1 VIKYLGSKRLLL
13 PAITAVVG
21 AVRDARVVLDLFS
34 GTSRV
39 GHALKGA
46 GYQVIANDHNAYAAT
61 LARCYVEADR
71 ARAPEAEALLAEL
84 AQVPP
89 APGWFTRTYCEESRY
104 FHPAN
109 GGRIE
114 AIRNALAART
124 LDPELEAIALTSLM
138 EAADRVDSTTGV
150 QMAYLKQWA
159 RRAHNDLELRLPD
172 LLDQPAAGK
181 GRALQRDAF
190 EAAGVEADVAYLDPP
205 YNQHKYLGNY
215 HVWETLIRWDQPET
229 YGVARKRIDCRER
242 KSVFNSKPRIA
253 DAMRRLVAAV
263 RAPTLVVSFS
273 DEGYLD
279 RATMESILA
288 TRGEVRVFEHDYKR
302 YVGAKIGI
310 HDPRGRKVGRVSHV
324 TNKERIFVVSAE
336 PERVDWDALEV
347 G

>member
-1 VIKYLGSKRLLL
+1 
-13 PAITAVVG
+13 
-21 AVRDARVVLDLFS
+21 
-34 GTSRV
+34 
-39 GHALKGA
+39 
-46 GYQVIANDHNAYAAT
+46 
-61 LARCYVEADR
+61 
-71 ARAPEAEALLAEL
+71 
-84 AQVPP
+84 
-89 APGWFTRTYCEESRY
+89 
-104 FHPAN
+104 
-109 GGRIE
+109 
-114 AIRNALAART
+114 
-124 LDPELEAIALTSLM
+124 M